1 VVEKQ
6 LQDTKREGERM
17 EQKLKQEIEQKLGRE
32 MKQQVTQEM
41 RQEMKQQLSQEIR
54 QQVSQEIRQQVSQE
68 IEQKLSQQLEKRME
82 EKLQKEK
89 TGLLESNKK
98 ELDQINLRMDA
109 LKNQL
114 NHAAESKVHL
124 IQCANNEIN
133 RLNRVVNTLLQNE
146 TCKEITRLLL
156 DDSIKQ
162 QYL

>member
-1 VVEKQ
+1 
-6 LQDTKREGERM
+6 
-17 EQKLKQEIEQKLGRE
+17 
-32 MKQQVTQEM
+32 
-41 RQEMKQQLSQEIR
+41 
-54 QQVSQEIRQQVSQE
+54 
-68 IEQKLSQQLEKRME
+68 ME